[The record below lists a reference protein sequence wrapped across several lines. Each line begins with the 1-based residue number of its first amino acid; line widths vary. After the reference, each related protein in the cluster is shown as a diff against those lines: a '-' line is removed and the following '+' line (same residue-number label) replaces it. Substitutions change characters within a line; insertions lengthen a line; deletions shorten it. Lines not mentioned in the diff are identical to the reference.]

1 MTIEQAMIN
10 IEKELKCRKENC
22 TGWCHECPAFVSYD
36 DETDTLQT
44 IYDYFHAERRN
55 NES

>member
-1 MTIEQAMIN
+1 MTIEQAIAN
-10 IEKELKCRKENC
+10 IEKELKCRKDIC

-44 IYDYFHAERRN
+44 IYDYFHAERRTK
-55 NES
+55 